1 MINGSLLNL
10 KAKHDVVNYL
20 CIYAGRHT
28 ASPSTYGSPKLS
40 QPPAKQL
47 SLVSLHFSNLLG
59 QQLHKV
65 ARL

>member
-1 MINGSLLNL
+1 MHIVS
-10 KAKHDVVNYL
+10 H
-20 CIYAGRHT
+20 AGRHA

-40 QPPAKQL
+40 QPPVNQV